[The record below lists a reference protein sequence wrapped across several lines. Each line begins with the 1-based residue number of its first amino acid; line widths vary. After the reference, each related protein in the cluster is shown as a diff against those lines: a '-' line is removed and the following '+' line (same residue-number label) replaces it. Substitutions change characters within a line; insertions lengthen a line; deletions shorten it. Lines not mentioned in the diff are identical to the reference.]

1 MRERRVEREALVGA
15 SVGEEGFW
23 QGPPALAGGMDIGG
37 QMDLD
42 NRSDFPELGK
52 TGGVMTVGGGVCVN
66 VHGFGV
72 EEERGMMA
80 MATPKEDCMQEGGG
94 DVDDSTLRNGPKRW
108 ASVVAGS
115 SKSELEGCLGVTVDK
130 TGGEPTVVFPAEAYK
145 KMEDQYRFAAV
156 AGFYGGRSST
166 GVDYRYVFQ
175 TLRKLWMNVNRPTF
189 SVIGNGRFLVRVNS
203 EEELKEVLSR
213 KWVVGGRFL
222 IASRWKPGTE
232 MRLLEEESIHLW
244 IRLPQ
249 LPVLFWNSYSFK
261 AIAQGLGASFVRA
274 DECTMHRDKLG
285 FARLC
290 IDVPL
295 NFKPVP
301 KIKIEARE
309 NKISQEVIYES
320 KVRLCRVCGTTS
332 HYEEACKNKTNDG
345 TPTVEEQA
353 WNKVLVI
360 KKDGGGFHR
369 NGSGAREPQANRFA
383 IFGDQLDKSVGND
396 SLTDRQLET
405 RPYRKFEDGGST
417 SKQQKEV
424 RRAGEHESKKNIKK
438 GTKGGKDMIEG
449 QGEAR
454 KNESIEKHISNPFL
468 SLTQTVTNGV
478 GDQGGPSRFMFVAGS
493 KESLTEK
500 EKDGDSF
507 RMEGPERDPDNE
519 GHQMAEADVK
529 QRLTRKSTRFASK
542 GKKGRPP
549 ATLVSLEDALAHK
562 CYGTKKRKK
571 VTDNMSNTLVDLP
584 QREVNDRN
592 ENGRVLETDQEE
604 MQASYVV
611 TNHNWVGVSFRRLT
625 DNKVFVVFG
634 VYLPPRF
641 GEMLQSLY
649 QLEALVSR
657 VDGPVLLIGDFN
669 AMLSSCNK
677 SGSAPLAAS
686 CISFSR
692 FIYACRLK
700 EVEDTNKKFTWSNHR
715 QGQDSVQC
723 KLDWCLVNNEW
734 QIAFGGEGSL
744 KVQTSASSDHNVL
757 LYQIRDTIDNSQGK
771 KPFRFFKPWL
781 MSKEGKE
788 VMLDAWRG
796 EVRGCPMM
804 RLLDFEYFAGMKVN
818 KQKSEIFVRTMV
830 DCHMLEIQRILQ
842 WPNGDLPSEY
852 LGLPLFL
859 GNLTEDLCLPL
870 LTKVEKRLAGWKA
883 RILSYAGRVDTV
895 GSGTSGMTINI
906 GRAHTRHGPRIAGL
920 SYEDNGQLGCAVIIK
935 DRGRI
940 HEGEMEVLERI
951 LRFHKEYGGD
961 YIIISPTKEW
971 ANNGGERKE
980 VVLSVTVW
988 DVPMRKL
995 LPNLD
1000 GEDGLDTVLEV
1011 PVPEEIFNPMDGSTK
1026 SNSWSN
1032 VKTWMKCSQVSA
1044 VRPAAPLPGAGGG
1057 GNSELPLLLNV
1068 VGAPLIPLHVENDT

>member
-15 SVGEEGFW
+15 SVGEEGFR
-23 QGPPALAGGMDIGG
+23 QGPPALARGMEIGG

-42 NRSDFPELGK
+42 NLSDFPELGK
-52 TGGVMTVGGGVCVN
+52 TGGVTTVGGGVCDN
-66 VHGFGV
+66 AHGFGV
-72 EEERGMMA
+72 EEEMGIMA

-94 DVDDSTLRNGPKRW
+94 DVDGSTPRNGPKRW

-115 SKSELEGCLGVTVDK
+115 SESELEGCPAVTVDK
-130 TGGEPTVVFPAEAYK
+130 TGDEPTVVFPAEAYK

-166 GVDYRYVFQ
+166 GVDYS
-175 TLRKLWMNVNRPTF
+175 RPTF
-189 SVIGNGRFLVRVNS
+189 SIIGNGRLLVRVNS
-203 EEELKEVLSR
+203 EEELREVLSR

-232 MRLLEEESIHLW
+232 MRLLEEESIPLW

-320 KVRLCRVCGTTS
+320 KVRFCRVCGTTS

-360 KKDGGGFHR
+360 KKDGRGFHR
-369 NGSGAREPQANRFA
+369 NGSGGREPQANRFA
-383 IFGDQLDKSVGND
+383 IFGDQPDKSAGND

-500 EKDGDSF
+500 EKDGDSL

-519 GHQMAEADVK
+519 GHQVAVADVK

-549 ATLVSLEDALAHK
+549 TTLVSLEDALAHK

-571 VTDNMSNTLVDLP
+571 ATDNMSNALVDLP
-584 QREVNDRN
+584 QREVNDGN
-592 ENGRVLETDQEE
+592 ENGRVLETDRMATE
-604 MQASYVV
+604 
-611 TNHNWVGVSFRRLT
+611 TLT
-625 DNKVFVVFG
+625 TPTHEYF
-634 VYLPPRF
+634 
-641 GEMLQSLY
+641 
-649 QLEALVSR
+649 QLEYQR
-657 VDGPVLLIGDFN
+657 
-669 AMLSSCNK
+669 
-677 SGSAPLAAS
+677 
-686 CISFSR
+686 
-692 FIYACRLK
+692 ACEEACATRI
-700 EVEDTNKKFTWSNHR
+700 ES
-715 QGQDSVQC
+715 
-723 KLDWCLVNNEW
+723 
-734 QIAFGGEGSL
+734 
-744 KVQTSASSDHNVL
+744 
-757 LYQIRDTIDNSQGK
+757 
-771 KPFRFFKPWL
+771 
-781 MSKEGKE
+781 
-788 VMLDAWRG
+788 
-796 EVRGCPMM
+796 
-804 RLLDFEYFAGMKVN
+804 YF
-818 KQKSEIFVRTMV
+818 
-830 DCHMLEIQRILQ
+830 
-842 WPNGDLPSEY
+842 
-852 LGLPLFL
+852 
-859 GNLTEDLCLPL
+859 
-870 LTKVEKRLAGWKA
+870 
-883 RILSYAGRVDTV
+883 
-895 GSGTSGMTINI
+895 
-906 GRAHTRHGPRIAGL
+906 
-920 SYEDNGQLGCAVIIK
+920 
-935 DRGRI
+935 
-940 HEGEMEVLERI
+940 
-951 LRFHKEYGGD
+951 
-961 YIIISPTKEW
+961 
-971 ANNGGERKE
+971 
-980 VVLSVTVW
+980 
-988 DVPMRKL
+988 
-995 LPNLD
+995 
-1000 GEDGLDTVLEV
+1000 
-1011 PVPEEIFNPMDGSTK
+1011 
-1026 SNSWSN
+1026 
-1032 VKTWMKCSQVSA
+1032 
-1044 VRPAAPLPGAGGG
+1044 
-1057 GNSELPLLLNV
+1057 
-1068 VGAPLIPLHVENDT
+1068 